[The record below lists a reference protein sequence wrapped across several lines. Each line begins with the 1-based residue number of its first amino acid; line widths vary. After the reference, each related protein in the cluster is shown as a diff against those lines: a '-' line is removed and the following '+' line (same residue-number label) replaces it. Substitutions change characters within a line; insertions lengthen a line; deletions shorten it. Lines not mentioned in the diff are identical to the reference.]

1 MTSTPN
7 PPRPGPKLSVVVVIY
22 NMRREAPRT
31 LRSLSAAY
39 QEGVS
44 AEDYEVIVVENGSPE
59 PIDEDL
65 VGSIGP
71 NFRCLRIRDA
81 SPSPGNAVNRGAALS
96 TAPNIAVMID
106 GARMTTPGVVSR
118 ALELLER
125 FPNPVVGTIALH
137 LGPDVQ
143 FRAMVKG
150 YDRVAED
157 RLLESIGWPSAGYR
171 LFEIGVLARSSRK
184 GWFAPLAE
192 SNLVFMPRAA
202 FDRLGG
208 MDEQFAIRGG
218 GFVNLD
224 FYKRACEQP
233 DSQLFCLLGEATFHQ
248 IHGGVMTNRPEELAR
263 AELDSY
269 NLEYEQIRQMPF
281 ERSPR
286 MHMLYGEPRPE
297 AMQLL
302 RDAAELALPAD

>member
-1 MTSTPN
+1 
-7 PPRPGPKLSVVVVIY
+7 
-22 NMRREAPRT
+22 MRIE
-31 LRSLSAAY
+31 
-39 QEGVS
+39 
-44 AEDYEVIVVENGSPE
+44 
-59 PIDEDL
+59 
-65 VGSIGP
+65 
-71 NFRCLRIRDA
+71 DA
-81 SPSPGNAVNRGAALS
+81 SPSPGNAVNRGVALS
-96 TAPNIAVMID
+96 TAPNVAVMID
-106 GARMTTPGVVSR
+106 GARMTTPEFIAR

-125 FPNPVVGTIALH
+125 FPNPVVSTIALH
-137 LGPDVQ
+137 LGPEVQ

-150 YDRVAED
+150 YDRAEED
-157 RLLESIGWPSAGYR
+157 RLLETIGWPSAGYR
-171 LFEIGVLARSSRK
+171 LFEIGVLAPSSRK

-233 DSQLFCLLGEATFHQ
+233 ASQLFCLLGEATFHQ

-263 AELDSY
+263 AELEDY
-269 NLEYEQIRQMPF
+269 NLEYERIRQKPF

-286 MHMLYGEPRPE
+286 MHMLYGEARPE
-297 AMQLL
+297 AMQLV
-302 RDAAELALPAD
+302 RDTAELMLVAS